1 MESRYR
7 EKMLDGTREK
17 WFELKGDVRVTEVR
31 VIEGLLYN
39 NEILT
44 VILNPKLSLFL
55 LNVMEMKF

>member
-1 MESRYR
+1 
-7 EKMLDGTREK
+7 MLDGTREK

-31 VIEGLLYN
+31 VIEGPMYN